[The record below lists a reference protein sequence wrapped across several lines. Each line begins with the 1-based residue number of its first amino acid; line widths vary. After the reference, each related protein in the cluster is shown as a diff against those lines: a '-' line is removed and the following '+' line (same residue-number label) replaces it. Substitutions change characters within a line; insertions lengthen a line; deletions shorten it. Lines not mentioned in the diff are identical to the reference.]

1 MAKKGGKSGGSN
13 KGSSKRGKTA
23 PQSRA
28 RIGLKRQVKNNQKAP
43 F

>member
-1 MAKKGGKSGGSN
+1 MASGSS

-28 RIGLKRQVKNNQKAP
+28 RIGLKRQKGNVLP

>member
-1 MAKKGGKSGGSN
+1 MAKKGGKSGSN
-13 KGSSKRGKTA
+13 KGSSKKGKTA

-28 RIGLKRQVKNNQKAP
+28 RLGLKRQTRNNQKAP